1 MIEFILNDDDIATD
15 QPPGSTVLDF
25 VRSHKNLKGTKI
37 GCREGDCGACTI
49 LVGELR
55 DGSVRYRTMTSCLMP
70 LANASGKHIVT
81 IEGINPPDGSLTP
94 VQQAMVDESGTQ
106 CGFCTVGFVMSLT
119 GFCLSERRRPRPHS
133 LEDVQHRVSSVNN
146 ASTSPLEAAISSV
159 DGNICRCT
167 GYKSIERA
175 AKLLSEPGA
184 IATGFPL
191 AVPNYFEGIA
201 QRLSQLTDLPAET
214 RAVAGVPF
222 VAGGTDVYVQKPE
235 QMTES
240 AAANLFYDDYLRGIR
255 DLGHTI
261 EIGASAT
268 VTDLLESPVMNAAFP
283 DLYKHLK
290 LVSST
295 PIRNMATL
303 AGNFV
308 NASPIGDMTVWF
320 LALNAE
326 ISLGTRTPS
335 SAWQQGGETTR
346 TIPLSR
352 LFRGYK
358 QLAKEPDEYIT
369 AIRFKKPTADHYF
382 NFEKVCKRTYLDI
395 ATVNTAISLKC
406 ESLPGKEWT
415 PPALSVAGGDL
426 SVPPAVAGGDFS
438 TQRREDAEEQN
449 RPGSPP
455 YQGGVDAALGG
466 RGGSPPQTIEHL
478 ILDAHVS
485 AGGVAPIPLYLKETS
500 SFLVGRTL
508 NEETIEKANE
518 LMQLEISPISD
529 VRGTEAYKRLLLQQL
544 FRAHF
549 VELFPNSLR

>member
-1 MIEFILNDDDIATD
+1 MTEFILNRDDISTD

-25 VRSHKNLKGTKI
+25 VRYHKNLKGTKI
-37 GCREGDCGACTI
+37 GCREGDCGACTV
-49 LVGELR
+49 LVGELQN
-55 DGSVRYRTMTSCLMP
+55 DAVKYRTMTSCLMP

-81 IEGINPPDGSLTP
+81 IEGINPTDGSLTP
-94 VQQAMVDESGTQ
+94 VQQAMVDENGTQ

-119 GFCLSERRRPRPHS
+119 GFCIDRVNCSRVGS
-133 LEDVQHRVSSVNN
+133 LHVSKG
-146 ASTSPLEAAISSV
+146 STSPLEDTISSI

-175 AKLLSEPGA
+175 AKLLSEPEA
-184 IATGFPL
+184 VATGFPSL
-191 AVPNYFEGIA
+191 VPDYFDGIP
-201 QRLSQLTDLPAET
+201 QRLAGINSLPQPA
-214 RAVAGVPF
+214 AASVSF
-222 VAGGTDVYVQKPE
+222 VAGGTDLYVQRPDAMAE
-235 QMTES
+235 AAS
-240 AAANLFYDDYLRGIR
+240 AHLLYDDALRGIR
-255 DLGHTI
+255 DLGDHI
-261 EIGASAT
+261 EIGASTT
-268 VTDLLESPVMNAAFP
+268 VTDLLESPIMNAVFP

-303 AGNFV
+303 AGNFI

-326 ISLGTRTPS
+326 ISLGTQAFPPASPPR
-335 SAWQQGGETTR
+335 GESTR

-358 QLAKEPDEYIT
+358 QLAKEPYEYIT
-369 AIRFKKPTADHYF
+369 AVRFKKPTADHYF

-406 ESLPGKEWT
+406 ESLPGKAWT
-415 PPALSVAGGDL
+415 PPALSE
-426 SVPPAVAGGDFS
+426 S
-438 TQRREDAEEQN
+438 
-449 RPGSPP
+449 GSSP
-455 YQGGVDAALGG
+455 YEGGVSAALGG
-466 RGGSPPQTIEHL
+466 RGGSLRDTVEYL

-485 AGGVAPIPLYLKETS
+485 AGGVAPIPLYLRETS
-500 SFLVGRTL
+500 SFLVGRTV

-518 LMQLEISPISD
+518 IMQLEISPISD
-529 VRGTEAYKRLLLQQL
+529 VRGSEEYKRLLLRQL

-549 VELFPNSLR
+549 LESFSV